1 MEKIYKSEEE
11 FLKDYSPERFE
22 KLSMTADILIF
33 SVSSEEST
41 NYRKTD
47 KKKMSIL
54 LVKRNNYPFKDKWCL
69 PGGFVD
75 IKEDLDVAPVRI
87 LKNETNLDDI

>member
-1 MEKIYKSEEE
+1 MYKTEEE
-11 FLKDYSPERFE
+11 FLKNYNSDNFE

-47 KKKMSIL
+47 KKINKSL
-54 LVKRNNYPFKDKWCL
+54 KKKRL
-69 PGGFVD
+69 P
-75 IKEDLDVAPVRI
+75 
-87 LKNETNLDDI
+87 